1 MVILDLLLVALIA
14 LGAFNGHKK
23 GLVGVVVGF
32 ASLILSIVLAFG
44 FQGIVSNAIYEAV
57 YTDITPKEILEK
69 LMNRKLKREE
79 ER

>member
-23 GLVGVVVGF
+23 ALVGVVVGF

-44 FQGIVSNAIYEAV
+44 FIKDAIEQNDPYNISAES
-57 YTDITPKEILEK
+57 PL
-69 LMNRKLKREE
+69 L
-79 ER
+79 